1 MKHKQIKAFS
11 AALLAA
17 TFLPV
22 LTACDRN
29 NGLNVAEE
37 DLPYGSTITVN
48 KEDYILPVQYD
59 HRFINEE
66 LLNTVLRYYYAVQT
80 NDVEMF
86 TQMQHP
92 LYMQYQLE
100 EVLGGK
106 YTNEDI
112 LDNSGEAL
120 RTFNDNQDFV
130 FSFIDITDCVKGTE
144 YTTSATLLEI
154 LDSLSEEADGS
165 KLSKDITQFYEL
177 TITRY
182 LADQDS
188 GIKGETDKVM
198 YDEKL
203 FVFECKDEW
212 YIIYN

>member
-1 MKHKQIKAFS
+1 MAHKQIKAFS
-11 AALLAA
+11 AALLAM

-100 EVLGGK
+100 EVLGGQ

-120 RTFNDNQDFV
+120 RTFNDDQDFV

-154 LDSLSEEADGS
+154 LDDLSEEADGS

-182 LADQDS
+182 LADRDS

>member
-1 MKHKQIKAFS
+1 MTHKQIKAFS
-11 AALLAA
+11 TALLVT

-100 EVLGGK
+100 EVLGGQ

-120 RTFNDNQDFV
+120 RTFNDDQDFV

-154 LDSLSEEADGS
+154 LDDLSEEADGS

-182 LADQDS
+182 LADQGS

>member
-1 MKHKQIKAFS
+1 MAHKHIKSIA

-17 TFLPV
+17 AS
-22 LTACDRN
+22 LTALTGCDGK
-29 NGLNVAEE
+29 NGLNVEE
-37 DLPYGSTITVN
+37 KDLPYGATITVN

-59 HRFINEE
+59 HRFVNDE

-80 NDVEMF
+80 DNIEIF
-86 TQMQHP
+86 TEMQHP
-92 LYMQYQLE
+92 LYMKYQLE

-120 RTFNDNQDFV
+120 RAFNDSKDFV

-144 YTTSATLLEI
+144 YTTSATLMEI
-154 LDSLSEEADGS
+154 LDNLSDEADGT
-165 KLSKDITQFYEL
+165 KISKDITQFYEL
-177 TITRY
+177 TVTRY
-182 LADQDS
+182 LADKDS
-188 GIKGETDKVM
+188 GIKGETNKVM

-203 FVFECKDEW
+203 FAFECKDEW

>member
-1 MKHKQIKAFS
+1 MAHKHMKAFVAAS
-11 AALLAA
+11 LATATLAAL
-17 TFLPV
+17 TG
-22 LTACDRN
+22 CNQN
-29 NGLNVAEE
+29 NGLNVAEK
-37 DLPYGSTITVN
+37 DLPYGATITVN

-59 HRFINEE
+59 HRFVDEE

-80 NDVEMF
+80 DNVEMF
-86 TQMQHP
+86 TQMQYP

-120 RTFNDNQDFV
+120 RTFNDGKDFV

-154 LDSLSEEADGS
+154 LDDLSEEADGS
-165 KLSKDITQFYEL
+165 KISKDITQFYEL
-177 TITRY
+177 TVTRY
-182 LADQDS
+182 LADKDS
-188 GIKGETDKVM
+188 GIKGETNKVM

-203 FVFECKDEW
+203 FAFECKDEW